1 MKREQESPAVMVMT
15 GTLLLLLLLLLD
27 APPNERGAQSDVSTN
42 GMWAGAGL
50 KGGLTINAV

>member
-1 MKREQESPAVMVMT
+1 MEREQESPAVMVMT
-15 GTLLLLLLLLLD
+15 GMLLLLLLD
-27 APPNERGAQSDVSTN
+27 ALPNERGAQSDVSTN